1 MFFKIFGSLQSER
14 EGLLVVLF
22 STHQSCPVDTRVPTG
37 ALGQCADL
45 RENQPATLT
54 SVCTGVVALV
64 GSGVALSKH
73 GEIKSDHRS
82 YSVGPLKL
90 APHHYAREACK

>member
-1 MFFKIFGSLQSER
+1 MFFKIFGSLRSER

-22 STHQSCPVDTRVPTG
+22 STHQSCSVGTLG
-37 ALGQCADL
+37 ALCQCADL